1 MCVFLRACVAV
12 QRVGRYHA
20 PARDCESALEA
31 IILLGFLV
39 FLLLRKRTPHL
50 AEPAQQEFN
59 SHGARAMTAQE
70 CKVSEWAMCVP
81 TPHSTATEAANA
93 PAVRVARSSSRNVCS
108 SRLPPGGPFLPTP
121 RALHSAD
128 GPPLA
133 ALAKGGR
140 QKARDISQQA
150 RHAAHAANT
159 TRCALHGT
167 AERPPFATVSWL
179 PANVL
184 FQCRTSTP
192 SMSAVVRTF
201 SQSKKQAEIY
211 SQILYAYCDDFSTFG
226 IFSGFTNNRERR
238 ATGTGEPDQPSLG
251 VSGRV

>member
-1 MCVFLRACVAV
+1 MGHVCTNSAQHRHGGSKRAC
-12 QRVGRYHA
+12 REGR
-20 PARDCESALEA
+20 AL
-31 IILLGFLV
+31 LF
-39 FLLLRKRTPHL
+39 
-50 AEPAQQEFN
+50 
-59 SHGARAMTAQE
+59 SE
-70 CKVSEWAMCVP
+70 C
-81 TPHSTATEAANA
+81 
-93 PAVRVARSSSRNVCS
+93 CS
-108 SRLPPGGPFLPTP
+108 SRLPPWRAFSVHPW
-121 RALHSAD
+121 ALHSAD

-133 ALAKGGR
+133 VLAKGGR

-167 AERPPFATVSWL
+167 AERPPFATVSRL

-192 SMSAVVRTF
+192 SMSAVVRRF

-226 IFSGFTNNRERR
+226 IFSDGFTNNRERR
-238 ATGTGEPDQPSLG
+238 ATGTGEGSAPLG
-251 VSGRV
+251 ESGRV